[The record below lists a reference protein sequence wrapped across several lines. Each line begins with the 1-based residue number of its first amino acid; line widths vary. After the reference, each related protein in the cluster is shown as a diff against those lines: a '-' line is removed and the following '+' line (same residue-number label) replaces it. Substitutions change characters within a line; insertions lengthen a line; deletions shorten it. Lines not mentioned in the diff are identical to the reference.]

1 MHQLILKAQE
11 LILKARQLILKALK
25 ARAQKI

>member
-1 MHQLILKAQE
+1 MHQLILKAQQ